1 MVSKGIGVKGEHSK
15 EGVSE
20 TEDSETEDS
29 RTKDSKPSPLK
40 LMILS

>member
-1 MVSKGIGVKGEHSK
+1 MVSKGMGVKGEHSK
-15 EGVSE
+15 EWVSE
-20 TEDSETEDS
+20 TEDSETEAS